1 MSKQHWL
8 DNNDYL
14 EQQGRSEYRRASWL
28 CWGIALVLLLVPVRQ
43 SFTRIYYIHAAQDT
57 PTLTGTILKLERD
70 TGTRQER
77 KYHAKVEMTYRGRTY
92 LITEAGFCFTQ
103 NMYEQ
108 ALESGTV
115 PVYLNPE
122 QPEKSVLSKGIT
134 LRNYIAPGL
143 FLCGSLLLFG
153 VGVYTWRRSR

>member
-1 MSKQHWL
+1 MSKLHWL
-8 DNNDYL
+8 DSNDYL

-57 PTLTGTILKLERD
+57 PTLTGTVLQLERD
-70 TGTRQER
+70 NSTRQER
-77 KYHAKVEMTYRGRTY
+77 KYHTKVEIAYRGCTH
-92 LITEAGFCFTQ
+92 LVTEAGFCFTQ
-103 NMYEQ
+103 RMYEQ

-153 VGVYTWRRSR
+153 IGAYTWRRSR